1 VVNRSLAF
9 LQLACDAGFDFF
21 TGVPDSTFKTLFRE
35 LESRPELGYVPAVSE
50 NVALGVAVGAWL
62 GGRRPVVIMQNSG
75 LALAVNA
82 LASLLAVY
90 RIPALLVVGWRGYDG
105 SDSPE
110 HKVTG
115 AATLPLL
122 DALGLSYFVPNT
134 DTIEESLT
142 QAIDAMNARRLPA
155 AMVFRPGVLA

>member
-1 VVNRSLAF
+1 MNRSLAF
-9 LQLACDAGFDFF
+9 LQLLGDAGFDFF
-21 TGVPDSTFKTLFRE
+21 TGVPDSTFKALFRE
-35 LESRPELGYVPAVSE
+35 IESRPELGYVPAVSE
-50 NVALGVAVGAWL
+50 NVALGVATGAWL

-90 RIPALLVVGWRGYDG
+90 RIPALLVVGWRGHDG

-122 DALGLSYFVPNT
+122 DALGLPYFVPNT
-134 DTIEESLT
+134 NTIEESLT
-142 QAIDAMNARRLPA
+142 NAIRVMETNRLPA

>member
-1 VVNRSLAF
+1 MNRSVTF
-9 LQLACDAGFDFF
+9 LELLRGAGFDFF
-21 TGVPDSTFKTLFRE
+21 TGVPDSTFKALFRE
-35 LESRPELGYVPAVSE
+35 IESRPQLGYVPAVSE
-50 NVALGVAVGAWL
+50 NVALGVATGAWL
-62 GGRRPVVIMQNSG
+62 GGRKPVVFMQNSG

-90 RIPALLVVGWRGYDG
+90 RVPALLVVGWRGHDG

-122 DALGLSYFVPNT
+122 DAIGVPYFVPNT
-134 DTIEESLT
+134 NTIEESLT
-142 QAIDAMNARRLPA
+142 NALHAMKSQQLPA

>member
-1 VVNRSLAF
+1 LE
-9 LQLACDAGFDFF
+9 LLLGKGFDFF
-21 TGVPDSTFKTLFRE
+21 TGVPDSTFKALFRE
-35 LESRPELGYVPAVSE
+35 IESRPEIGYVPAVSE
-50 NVALGVAVGAWL
+50 NVALGVATGAWL

-82 LASLLAVY
+82 LASLLTIY
-90 RIPALLVVGWRGYDG
+90 RIPALLVVGWRGHDG

-122 DALGLSYFVPNT
+122 NALGIAYHVPHTN
-134 DTIEESLT
+134 TIEESLASAMQSLDT
-142 QAIDAMNARRLPA
+142 QRMPA